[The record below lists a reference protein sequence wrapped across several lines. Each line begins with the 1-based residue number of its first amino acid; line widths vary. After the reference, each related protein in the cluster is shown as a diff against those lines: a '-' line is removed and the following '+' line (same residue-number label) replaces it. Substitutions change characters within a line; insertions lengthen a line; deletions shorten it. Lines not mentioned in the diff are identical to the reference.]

1 MSKKMETMLNELRLP
16 GIRDVYKSQ
25 CEDARKEGLSY
36 ERLLESLLEIE
47 CIERRNNKT
56 QRLLRGSRIRIEKT
70 KGNFDIKRLP
80 LSLLSRVNRL
90 WDGDFVLQKEN
101 VLCFG
106 APGSGKTHLLSA
118 LGLELIQKGYKVEM
132 YTCSLLVQALLGA
145 KAELSLERLLK
156 KLSRNDAI
164 FIDDIGYVQQTRDEM
179 DVLFTFLA
187 HCYET
192 TSLLVTSNL
201 PFSKWNSI
209 FKDAMTTAAAIDRLV
224 HHSVIIELNLDSY
237 RMMKAK
243 KAGQIGK

>member
-1 MSKKMETMLNELRLP
+1 MSKKMETMLKELRLP
-16 GIRDVYKSQ
+16 GIRDIYKTQ

-36 ERLLESLLEIE
+36 EMLLESLLEIE
-47 CIERRNNKT
+47 CIERRNSKT
-56 QRLLRGSRIRIEKT
+56 QRLLKSSKIRSEKS
-70 KGNFDIKRLP
+70 KNNFDIKRLP
-80 LSLLSRVNRL
+80 SSLLSRVNRL
-90 WDGDFVLQKEN
+90 WDGDFVKQKEN

-118 LGLELIQKGYKVEM
+118 LGLELIQKGFRVEM

-145 KAELSLERLLK
+145 KAELGLERFLR

-164 FIDDIGYVQQTRDEM
+164 FIDDIGYVQQSRDEM

-201 PFSKWNSI
+201 PFSKWNNI

-224 HHSVIIELNLDSY
+224 HHSVILELNLESY
-237 RMMKAK
+237 RMIKAK
-243 KAGQIGK
+243 KTA